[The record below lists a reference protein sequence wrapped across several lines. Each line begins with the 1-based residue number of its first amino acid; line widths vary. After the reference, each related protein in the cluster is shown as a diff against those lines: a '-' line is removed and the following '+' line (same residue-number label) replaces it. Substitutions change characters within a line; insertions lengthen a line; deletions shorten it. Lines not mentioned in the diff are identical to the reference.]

1 MRIYD
6 RIDGNTKIRQTS
18 SLVASTT
25 FRDRKG
31 ASMKKSVKK
40 LGLHVETL
48 RNLEGPCIAHINGG
62 ARTDAPGTV
71 CTTCTNVCSFCH
83 PCF

>member
-1 MRIYD
+1 
-6 RIDGNTKIRQTS
+6 
-18 SLVASTT
+18 
-25 FRDRKG
+25 
-31 ASMKKSVKK
+31 MKKSVKK